1 MHRRLLPGPLA
12 GLALLF
18 LAVAARA
25 QQLTPG
31 AEVEITFDAATVGRT
46 LYWAVTGT
54 NAPPTLVVRLPAD
67 YVPGRSYPLL
77 VYVPGLHGSRA
88 GNIGNAETI
97 AGHRSWIVASLPL
110 FKTQVDT
117 LEIMRGIMVGFEDY
131 PAISKAYA
139 AMLGRIFELVPD
151 IDRQRSA
158 MVGFSNGA
166 LTLAVLLSSHDRFI
180 RTHFRN
186 FVLVDQ
192 GFFHLT
198 DLHKE
203 DVRDA
208 RYLLL
213 VGDQPDM
220 GRDLKLRGCALQ
232 QDSWR
237 LLQVDVTCEVLV
249 GVGHALPGETMERIG
264 RWLDDAPGLKA
275 SPAGQ

>member
-1 MHRRLLPGPLA
+1 MRRRVLMFGPIA
-12 GLALLF
+12 GFALLALTGGT
-18 LAVAARA
+18 AA
-25 QQLTPG
+25 QQLAPG
-31 AEVEITFDAATVGRT
+31 AEVEIPFDTAVVGRS
-46 LYWAVTGT
+46 LYAAMTGVH
-54 NAPPTLVVRLPAD
+54 APPTLVVRLPAG
-67 YVPGRSYPLL
+67 YQPGRAYPLL

-97 AGHRSWIVASLPL
+97 AGARDWIVASLPL
-110 FKTQVDT
+110 FKAGVDRS
-117 LEIMRGIMVGFEDY
+117 EIGQGLMVGIEDY

-139 AMLGRIFELVPD
+139 TMLGRIFELVPN
-151 IDRQRSA
+151 IDRRRSG

-166 LTLAVLLSSHDRFI
+166 LTLAVLLSNHDEFV
-180 RTHFRN
+180 RTHFAN
-186 FVLVDQ
+186 FVLVDH

-198 DLHKE
+198 DLYKQ

-237 LLQVDVTCEVLV
+237 LLNVDITCQVLV
-249 GVGHALPGETMERIG
+249 GVGHALPDEVMERIG
-264 RWLDDAPGLKA
+264 QWLDVR
-275 SPAGQ
+275 SPTS